1 MEIRVLDHPLHPIVV
16 HFPIALLFTAVFFEI
31 FGFWARR
38 ESYRQF
44 GLWLLIL
51 GFISG
56 IVASAAGFWGE
67 EAVVAAG
74 VPEKAVD
81 QHETLAVV
89 TLVVFALLLFVRW
102 RVGDRWSVRNRT
114 AYFILAVVGVLLLGT
129 TGYFGGDL
137 VYRYGAGVQ
146 KQATASTPSPNAAP
160 TTSGHDGRD

>member
-1 MEIRVLDHPLHPIVV
+1 MLDHPLHPIVV

>member
-1 MEIRVLDHPLHPIVV
+1 MEIRVFDHPVHPIVV

-31 FGFWARR
+31 FGFWIQR
-38 ESYRQF
+38 ETYRQF

-51 GFISG
+51 GLISG
-56 IVASAAGFWGE
+56 IIASAAGFWGE

-81 QHETLAVV
+81 RHESLAIV
-89 TLVVFALLLFVRW
+89 TLVVFALLLFIRW
-102 RVGDRWSVRNRT
+102 RVRDRWSVRVRT
-114 AYFILAVVGVLLLGT
+114 AYFILAVSGVLLLGT

-146 KQATASTPSPNAAP
+146 KQATAPTPPPDSAP
-160 TTSGHDGRD
+160 TATGQDGRD

>member
-1 MEIRVLDHPLHPIVV
+1 MEIRVFDHPVHPIVV

-31 FGFWARR
+31 FGFWAQR

-51 GFISG
+51 GLISG
-56 IVASAAGFWGE
+56 IIASAAGFWGE

-81 QHETLAVV
+81 RHESLAVI
-89 TLVVFALLLFVRW
+89 TLVVFALLLFFRW

-114 AYFILAVVGVLLLGT
+114 VYVILAVLGVLLLGT

-146 KQATASTPSPNAAP
+146 KQATASPPPPDAAP
-160 TTSGHDGRD
+160 TSTGHGKRD

>member
-1 MEIRVLDHPLHPIVV
+1 MLDHPVHPTVV

-31 FGFWARR
+31 FGFWIRR

-51 GFISG
+51 GLVSG
-56 IVASAAGFWGE
+56 IVASAVGFWGE
-67 EAVVAAG
+67 EAVVATG
-74 VPEKAVD
+74 VPQKAVD
-81 QHETLAVV
+81 RHESLAVI

-102 RVGDRWSVRNRT
+102 RVRDPWSVRNRT
-114 AYFILAVVGVLLLGT
+114 VYFILAVLGVLLLGT

-146 KQATASTPSPNAAP
+146 KQATVATPSPGTAP
-160 TTSGHDGRD
+160 TSTGHDERN